1 MTSVYCDADFLAVYK
16 QKQKIF
22 GLFIGVT
29 FAYLVFCVAWWC
41 YFMSLPYADPRQVL
55 PKACVF
61 VASVLYVIFSFPY
74 LAIKGSRVR
83 RYYKLMT
90 YLSGGLKGEE
100 KNYFFTFEKKVLQKD
115 NIDVTGCIFETWSK
129 KKQEWLDREAYWDN
143 EKPLPE
149 FESGDYVK
157 YVVQSNMIVQ
167 YEILEK
173 HALEFEVVDENTEAE
188 EDDYQPEMEGTEGA
202 EGANV

>member
-1 MTSVYCDADFLAVYK
+1 MTSVYCDADFLSVYK

-22 GLFIGVT
+22 GVFIGVT
-29 FAYLVFCVAWWC
+29 IAYLAFCVAWLI
-41 YFMSLPYADPRQVL
+41 YFISLPYASPMQFL
-55 PKACVF
+55 PKLCVF
-61 VASVLYVIFSFPY
+61 TASVLYVVFSFPY

-90 YLSGGLKGEE
+90 YLSGGLKSEE

-129 KKQEWLDREAYWDN
+129 KKQEWLDREAYWDS

-157 YVVQSNMIVQ
+157 YVVQSNVIVQ

-173 HALEFEVVDENTEAE
+173 HALEFEVVDEDAEIE
-188 EDDYQPEMEGTEGA
+188 EDDYEPETDETEETEG
-202 EGANV
+202 ENV